1 MSIDL
6 GHWALIDLE
15 TSGLDP
21 IYDSIIDVGFL
32 QFEGTKLTRRYQS
45 LVRFPMTEDRHNNY
59 SHYIQKLT
67 GITPEMLRHAP
78 LWSHVLP
85 EVESLAACKLVAHNA
100 GFEESFLNAYFKQ
113 LTTADRPD
121 FVDSLPYL
129 ALVFLARSSLSLES
143 FILDFDLRK
152 RESHRGLDDS
162 VDLLKVMLM
171 AAFHL
176 HQRPIFRQSLLT
188 ELLRAGL
195 SDEFF
200 AKWFSL
206 TLADLNEVAEQ
217 IELDMEKAY
226 DYYLGHQN
234 KTFENSPISSKTSR
248 YSATFSG
255 ENIKKIL
262 QDEAQVQKALPNY
275 HYRPSQEE
283 LALRVGQSFKNKV
296 HALIQAPTGTG
307 KTMGYLLPSILFSLN
322 EGEKVLVATG
332 TKALQHQAMHKD
344 IPEMR
349 QLLNIGED
357 KLKVTQVIGS
367 NNHLCE
373 LLYRQE
379 AEQDSLLFRS
389 RSFEEKYAQI
399 YYDLVFLYNVDQ
411 KYDEK
416 VVRGDIPYVLKKQF
430 PAIGE
435 WEEKVAVDYRSCTG
449 QRCPFKGTCSYLT
462 GLIEARD
469 SHVIVGNH
477 ALMFTWPKGVPRPLY
492 VIVDEA
498 HKIEGEATRAYA
510 LEVSE
515 NQFKGMEKLLNSSQ
529 GLGPLFYLL
538 GSLNDGDSEKNAE
551 TVGKLRTTA
560 SDTARMLADHLAPLS
575 ENVGLLFNKMPRY
588 TPEYWNELAF
598 DGKIFDTDPL
608 GQSIKFHL
616 ESLKNILHH
625 FLMTLSPYIIRFR
638 ENLPAS
644 DQGISAFTKFETFY
658 STILDAHQT
667 LEESLD
673 LSPEKNVCRS
683 LWYVEREGFKL
694 GIAPVD
700 VGRLIHEQLL
710 TPAQSVVF
718 TSATLANEK
727 GDQGPQGI
735 EWATGYAYLEP
746 AKRFR
751 GGLYLPPVFNYADN
765 TKIFFCD
772 DLVDIH
778 NDQFAAKAMEFI
790 IPLVREL
797 SGGSLLLFSSRK
809 RFEAARE
816 ILLEQ
821 LEGELPI
828 FIQGMGNSVVEDFKN
843 AGRGVLL
850 GMETFGEGIDVPGKA
865 LQFLFV
871 DKIPDLRQDLVT
883 DRRRKFFD
891 RQFGNEFS
899 DYYLAHR
906 ARSLHQ
912 KLGRLLRS
920 KNDVGSALIVDSR
933 IKGWKP
939 ATTEKMFKLM
949 SPYKIERR
957 PFKVACEEIRSF
969 LEMPRTEW
977 S

>member
-15 TSGLDP
+15 TSGLDAN
-21 IYDSIIDVGFL
+21 YDSIIDVGFL
-32 QFEGTKLTRRYQS
+32 QFEGTKLTRSYQS
-45 LVRFPMTEDRHNNY
+45 LVRFPMAPDRHSNY

-67 GITPEMLRHAP
+67 GISPEMLRRAP
-78 LWSHVLP
+78 LWSHVRP
-85 EVESLAACKLVAHNA
+85 EVESLAACKLLAHNA
-100 GFEESFLNAYFKQ
+100 AFEESFLDSYFKA
-113 LTTADRPD
+113 LEGPDRPE
-121 FVDSLPYL
+121 FLDSLPYL
-129 ALVFLARSSLSLES
+129 ALVFMGKGSLSLES
-143 FILDFDLRK
+143 FILDFGLREK
-152 RESHRGLDDS
+152 ESHRGLDDS
-162 VDLLKVMLM
+162 IDLLKVMLM
-171 AAFHL
+171 AAYHL
-176 HQRPIFRQSLLT
+176 QQRPIYRQAMLT

-195 SDEFF
+195 GDEFF

-206 TLADLNEVAEQ
+206 TMADLEEMARQV
-217 IELDMEKAY
+217 ELNMETAY
-226 DYYLGHQN
+226 DYYLAH
-234 KTFENSPISSKTSR
+234 KPDSLETSGPSAQAPR
-248 YSATFSG
+248 YPVTFSG

-262 QDEAQVQKALPNY
+262 QDEAQVQMTLPNY

-283 LALRVGQSFKNKV
+283 LAVRVGQSFKNKV

-307 KTMGYLLPSILFSLN
+307 KTMGYLLPSILFCLN

-349 QLLNIGED
+349 QLLGLGDD

-373 LLYRQE
+373 LLFRQE
-379 AEQDSLLFRS
+379 EEQDSLLFRS

-399 YYDLVFLYNVDQ
+399 FFNLIFLHNVDC
-411 KYDEK
+411 KYGEK
-416 VVRGDIPYVLKKQF
+416 VVRGDLPYVLKKHF
-430 PAIGE
+430 PKINE
-435 WEEKVAVDYRSCTG
+435 WEEKVAVDFRTCTG
-449 QRCPFKGTCSYLT
+449 QRCSFKGSCSYLT
-462 GLIEARD
+462 GLMEARD

-498 HKIEGEATRAYA
+498 HKIEGEATRAYS

-515 NQFKGMEKLLNSSQ
+515 TQLQGLEKMLNSSQ

-538 GSLNDGDSEKNAE
+538 GSMADGDSESNAA
-551 TVGKLRTTA
+551 TVGKLRTAA
-560 SDTARMLADHLAPLS
+560 SDTARMLIDHLAPLS
-575 ENVGLLFNKMPRY
+575 EMVGLFFNKMPRY
-588 TPEYWNELAF
+588 TPEYWNEQAF
-598 DGKIFDTDPL
+598 EGKIFEADPL
-608 GQSIKFHL
+608 GKSIKFHL

-625 FLMTLSPYIIRFR
+625 FLMELTPYITRFR
-638 ENLPAS
+638 EALPGS
-644 DQGISAFTKFETFY
+644 DQGLSAFAKFETFY
-658 STILDAHQT
+658 STILDAHHT

-694 GIAPVD
+694 GVSPVD
-700 VGRLIHEQLL
+700 VGKLIHEQLL
-710 TPAQSVVF
+710 EPAHSVVF

-735 EWATGYAYLEP
+735 EWATGYTYLGP
-746 AKRFR
+746 AKRFK
-751 GGLYLPPVFNYADN
+751 GGLYLPPVFNYTDN

-778 NDQFAAKAMEFI
+778 HDQFAQKAMDFI

-797 SGGSLLLFSSRK
+797 TGGSLLLFSSRK

-821 LEGELPI
+821 LEGEIPI
-828 FIQGMGNSVVEDFKN
+828 FIQGMGNSVVQDFKN

-871 DKIPDLRQDLVT
+871 DKIPDLRMDLVT
-883 DRRRKFFD
+883 DKRRKFFD

-920 KNDVGSALIVDSR
+920 KNDIGSALIVDSR

-957 PFKVACEEIRSF
+957 SFKVACEEIQTF
-969 LEMPRTEW
+969 LRQ